1 VPGVGSRVAPIA
13 NIQGTKRTN
22 EMTATKR
29 RPLLLALAAVV
40 LVGIAAFVFR
50 PHPQPEY
57 CWLVFGPQA
66 KARLLVCL
74 TGEKVTFD
82 EYADEEPTG
91 RTESF
96 ADRLECKDFAIAD
109 PDGSTSYVITGMSG
123 AIARAGIP
131 TELFVNVRI
140 QGPLEYRQYCDA
152 VMSDDPS
159 TAPVVHFH
167 GPLRV
172 AAETINGELSPGLG
186 LRRGTKATDLRA
198 CVGTIDAKRGCWVV
212 VASQDDKRQ
221 PLFPTGVHPCVD
233 VEFPA
238 KDQNTAPIRNRYPL
252 DGFC

>member
-1 VPGVGSRVAPIA
+1 
-13 NIQGTKRTN
+13 
-22 EMTATKR
+22 MTATKR

-40 LVGIAAFVFR
+40 LAGIAAFVLQS
-50 PHPQPEY
+50 HPQPQY

-74 TGEKVTFD
+74 TGEKVTLD

-109 PDGSTSYVITGMSG
+109 PDGSTSYVITAMSG
-123 AIARAGIP
+123 AIARTGIP
-131 TELFVNVRI
+131 TELFVNVHI

-172 AAETINGELSPGLG
+172 AAETIKGKLPSGLG
-186 LRRGTKATDLRA
+186 LRRGDKPTDLRA
-198 CVGTIDAKRGCWVV
+198 FAGTIDAQKGCWVV

-221 PLFPTGVHPCVD
+221 PLFPPGVHPYVD
-233 VEFPA
+233 VEFPS
-238 KDQNTAPIRNRYPL
+238 KDQNTAPINNRYSL